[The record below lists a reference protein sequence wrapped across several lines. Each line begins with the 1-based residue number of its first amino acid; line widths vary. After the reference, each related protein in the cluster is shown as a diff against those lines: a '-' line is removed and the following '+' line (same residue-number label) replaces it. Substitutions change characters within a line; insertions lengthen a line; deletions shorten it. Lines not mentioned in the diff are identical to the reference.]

1 MNERT
6 IETAR
11 DALYEIRMYIDSYT
25 ASDELQDALAAWRK
39 LKNFID
45 LAEKEIAKA

>member
-6 IETAR
+6 IESAR
-11 DALYEIRMYIDSYT
+11 NALYLVHMFLNDYV
-25 ASDELQDALAAWRK
+25 AMDEQEEAKAAWRK

-45 LAEKEIAKA
+45 LAEKEIVKA